1 MILFSIPST
10 LLGLLAIAGL
20 VLLVLRLRIAAIV
33 AASGLAGIALAVLSP
48 LGNVL
53 LTPLDKRFPMWSYPP
68 QQGLDG
74 IIVQCGS
81 YDKVRFSYVSTL
93 VLENDTE
100 PLVMVVDLARRY
112 PNAKIILSGGNGSSN
127 LDDAST
133 LKKYFLSLGIGPERL
148 MVEGQ
153 SRTVAESAQFA
164 ANLLHLS
171 PSSRW
176 LLVAY
181 GYRMPRAV
189 GAFRNAGFNVL
200 AFPVHLR
207 TDGWENMWMPD
218 SSGSENLLKLDIAAH
233 EWLALVYYKLRGY
246 SDEWFAGPETS
257 SGLSKEVL
265 AGGEVWPAG
274 ALMEHQ
280 RKGTYD

>member
-1 MILFSIPST
+1 MTLFSIPST
-10 LLGLLAIAGL
+10 LLGLIAIAGL
-20 VLLVLRLRIAAIV
+20 VLLMLHPRIGAIF
-33 AASGLAGIALAVLSP
+33 AASGLAVIAVAALSP

-53 LTPLDKRFPMWSYPP
+53 LTPLDQRFPMWSYPP
-68 QQGLDG
+68 QEGLDG

-100 PLVMVVDLARRY
+100 PLAMVVDLARRY
-112 PNAKIILSGGNGSSN
+112 PSAKIILSGGNGSAK
-127 LDDAST
+127 LDDAPA
-133 LKKYFLSLGIGPERL
+133 LKRYFVSLGIPPERL
-148 MVEGQ
+148 MAEGQ

-164 ANLLHLS
+164 ANLLHPS

-207 TDGWENMWMPD
+207 TDGWENIWMPD

-233 EWLALVYYKLRGY
+233 EWLALVYYKLKGY
-246 SDEWFAGPETS
+246 SDEWYAGPETG
-257 SGLSKEVL
+257 SGPSKDVVSI
-265 AGGEVWPAG
+265 APS
-274 ALMEHQ
+274 
-280 RKGTYD
+280 